1 MYANFNF
8 RSKEENK
15 FVKDHLKLIHVQF
28 GVLQIVSFITVKSE
42 SRLLDQSYF
51 ILIFSWVVIKYL
63 NKMFVMSTNQILFMV
78 LTAML
83 IFGSAPKSQ
92 FSYSSTENTFLQ
104 RVFTFVQVVS
114 EMLTWDIDKSLKT
127 IEEIKG

>member
-1 MYANFNF
+1 
-8 RSKEENK
+8 
-15 FVKDHLKLIHVQF
+15 
-28 GVLQIVSFITVKSE
+28 
-42 SRLLDQSYF
+42 
-51 ILIFSWVVIKYL
+51 
-63 NKMFVMSTNQILFMV
+63 MFVMSTNQILFMV